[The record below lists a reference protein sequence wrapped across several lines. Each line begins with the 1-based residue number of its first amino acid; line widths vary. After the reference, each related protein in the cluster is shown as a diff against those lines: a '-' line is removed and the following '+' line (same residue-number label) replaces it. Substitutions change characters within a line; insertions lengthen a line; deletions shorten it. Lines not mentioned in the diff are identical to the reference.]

1 MKIKTL
7 FLASLLGLLSACSQG
22 ADAQPT
28 LFPPDYI
35 PTVVAMTGQAIF
47 ATSAAQTA
55 AVIPTDTP
63 LPTETPIPS
72 TALPTA
78 TPTFAPG
85 FTEFAQIRFISPGPM
100 SSVISPVK
108 LQVMLVSGRSEIVKV
123 DLIGESG
130 LLLQRGIERV
140 NRNLSGNYRSFEMA
154 FEIRAVSERGY
165 IRISSKDDHGRIENL
180 NTMPVLL
187 YSIGDAQI
195 NPVGNM
201 IYERIS
207 LDGLEDG
214 DEVSGGVVNLKGM
227 IWPVT
232 DEPVFVEMLSESGVP
247 VSARVLEFNGT
258 DTQPFETTLPYKIKE
273 PTRVRLTFRQD
284 SPSLGTSDPDLKK
297 LIYVYTI
304 ELLLNP

>member
-1 MKIKTL
+1 MKIKIL
-7 FLASLLGLLSACSQG
+7 LLASFIGLFSACSQA
-22 ADAQPT
+22 ADSQPT

-35 PTVVAMTGQAIF
+35 PTIVAMTGQAIA
-47 ATSAAQTA
+47 ATNSALTRSAP
-55 AVIPTDTP
+55 ITDTP
-63 LPTETPIPS
+63 QPTETPVPS

-100 SSVISPVK
+100 SSVTSPLK

-123 DLIGESG
+123 DLLGENG
-130 LLLQRGIERV
+130 ALLQRGIERV
-140 NRNLSGNYRSFEMA
+140 SRNLSGNYRSFEMA

-165 IRISSKDDHGRIENL
+165 IRVSSKDDHGRIENL

-187 YSIGDAQI
+187 YSIGDPQI

-232 DEPVFVEMLSESGVP
+232 DQPVFVEMLQENGAP
-247 VSARVLEFNGT
+247 ISARVLDFTST
-258 DTQPFETTLPYKIKE
+258 DTQPFETTLPYKVTE

-284 SPSLGTSDPDLKK
+284 SPDLSESDPELKK
-297 LIYVYTI
+297 LIYVYTM
-304 ELLLNP
+304 ELVLNP